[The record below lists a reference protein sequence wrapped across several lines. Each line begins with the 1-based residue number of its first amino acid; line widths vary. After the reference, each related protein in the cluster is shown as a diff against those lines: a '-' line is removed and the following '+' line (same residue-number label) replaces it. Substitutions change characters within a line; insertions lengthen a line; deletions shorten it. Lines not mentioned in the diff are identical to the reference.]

1 MALNLCATF
10 NRELDGVITLNW
22 ENSDNRDLELKDFC
36 RIRLPK
42 YSFVRQENTLISG
55 RAPLWVYMYSALKL
69 KSRNAETI
77 SVFQPQKGRTR
88 IFPIVA
94 SSCSETISGPDVTHR
109 EGFCFLQ
116 YPSEVFTPEQLPAF
130 QESVPEC
137 DDSEAV
143 IIFSG
148 RLCNWVAAF
157 LALVAQEKG
166 WKRIAYFSP
175 KNGRTLQIYPR
186 LKWLNIGTPL
196 SRNGKVIGIVGDP
209 NSGKSVFSNALYQS
223 GLFAGEKIWFYDCD
237 YSAPTPPWYL
247 ATLKSKSRELA
258 DNLRRAIKKSWE
270 PGAETQVAS
279 NIKKV
284 QRHLDWLIADLPGG
298 NFALMPP
305 QRIPQGR
312 EILMNAI
319 DYFVVLARKDLESDK
334 YWQEALSKHGL
345 DNRIILT
352 VYSEHPD
359 RPPFLHRD
367 EEGSW
372 HISGMRRENSDSFS
386 DALKTDLWNLIS
398 NAILSVGENG
408 E

>member
-1 MALNLCATF
+1 MPPNLFA
-10 NRELDGVITLNW
+10 RLDW
-22 ENSDNRDLELKDFC
+22 ELKDFTTLTWESTDNRELKAKDFC
-36 RIRLPK
+36 KIRIPK
-42 YSFVRQENTLISG
+42 CDFDGCGDVLISG

-69 KSRNAETI
+69 KRKNVGTI
-77 SVFQPQKGRTR
+77 SVFQPQKGHTR

-94 SSCSETISGPDVTHR
+94 SSSSATISGPDITR
-109 EGFCFLQ
+109 RDGFCFLQ
-116 YPSEVFTPEQLPAF
+116 YSSEVFTPEQLPAF

-137 DDSEAV
+137 DNGEAV

-157 LALVAQEKG
+157 LALAAREKG

-196 SRNGKVIGIVGDP
+196 SRRGKVIGVVGDP

-247 ATLKSKSRELA
+247 ATLKSKSREFA
-258 DNLRRAIKKSWE
+258 DRLRRAIKKSWE
-270 PGAETQVAS
+270 PGAESQVAL
-279 NIKKV
+279 NVKKV

-334 YWQEALSKHGL
+334 YWQEALSSHGL
-345 DNRIILT
+345 DKRIILT
-352 VYSEHPD
+352 LYSENPD
-359 RPPFLHRD
+359 CPPSLRRD
-367 EEGSW
+367 KEGAW
-372 HISGMRRENSDSFS
+372 HISGMRRENSDDIS
-386 DALKTDLWNLIS
+386 DSLKKELWNLIL
-398 NAILSVGENG
+398 NATLSAQEND